1 MPQIEQVVV
10 TNNNTGLPGIHSI
23 LVMRFWSQMVALNAW
38 SATPAQPIPLL
49 RALSTIAML
58 TRLSG
63 YIRDK
68 AYDFALPTYI
78 PTQEN
83 PTLPRCTHSVVRADR
98 TVGRRPPPSPAFLD
112 SFPSSRFGLRLL
124 PVRYL
129 FGLCTLRLS
138 GNQSPHFNRD

>member
-98 TVGRRPPPSPAFLD
+98 TVGRRPPVPRVPRQFSKFQIGVTAVARPLSLWSLHAQAFW
-112 SFPSSRFGLRLL
+112 
-124 PVRYL
+124 
-129 FGLCTLRLS
+129 
-138 GNQSPHFNRD
+138 